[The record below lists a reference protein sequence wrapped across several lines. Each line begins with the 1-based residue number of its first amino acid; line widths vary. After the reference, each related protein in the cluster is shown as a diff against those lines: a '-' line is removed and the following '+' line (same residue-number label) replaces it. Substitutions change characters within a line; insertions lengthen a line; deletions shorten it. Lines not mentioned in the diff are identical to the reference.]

1 MQNIEIL
8 AVDKQLNREDA
19 TTDSKKDTATTEVAT
34 TFLVTLAVPTSDI
47 EKLVLAESIGTIKL
61 ALRPIKDDKTTETKG
76 TTIEELSLSINN
88 ENTTTTN
95 IDNNSSGDE
104 KYTSYTIKKGDTLKN
119 ISLAFY
125 GDESKY
131 PIIREANNLQD
142 EDMILIG
149 EIIKIPI
156 Q

>member
-1 MQNIEIL
+1 MGISRQ
-8 AVDKQLNREDA
+8 
-19 TTDSKKDTATTEVAT
+19 
-34 TFLVTLAVPTSDI
+34 
-47 EKLVLAESIGTIKL
+47 
-61 ALRPIKDDKTTETKG
+61 
-76 TTIEELSLSINN
+76 
-88 ENTTTTN
+88 
-95 IDNNSSGDE
+95 
-104 KYTSYTIKKGDTLKN
+104 KKGDTLKN

-131 PIIREANNLQD
+131 PIIRDANNLQD